1 MEESRKL
8 LAAASPVASGDSEP
22 AGLGFWQPGANVI
35 ALSFLSL
42 TWEGEGQEPTLEW
55 ST

>member
-22 AGLGFWQPGANVI
+22 AGLGSWQPGASAI
-35 ALSFLSL
+35 KLFSSSL
-42 TWEGEGQEPTLEW
+42 TWGEETKLEW

>member
-22 AGLGFWQPGANVI
+22 AGLGSWQPGANVI

-42 TWEGEGQEPTLEW
+42 YRITNKLRYLYILL
-55 ST
+55 